1 MPDISLSP
9 SGGRHIRSAWILA
22 FAIIIIVALA
32 TLSGLAAQLA
42 NQGAWD
48 ADSGASEQAPA
59 N

>member
-9 SGGRHIRSAWILA
+9 SGVRHTGSAWILA

-42 NQGAWD
+42 NQDAWD
-48 ADSGASEQAPA
+48 ADSGASEQAAA